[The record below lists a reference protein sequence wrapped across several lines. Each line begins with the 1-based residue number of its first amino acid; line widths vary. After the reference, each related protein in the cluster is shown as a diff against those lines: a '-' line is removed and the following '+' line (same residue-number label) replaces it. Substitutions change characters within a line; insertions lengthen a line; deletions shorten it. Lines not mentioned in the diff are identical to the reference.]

1 MKYFEPPY
9 TKENLKKQF
18 RELSKKLHPDK
29 DKDASASNAGAFV
42 EMMRQYE
49 YLKKIIDKP
58 PAPKKRPPVR
68 NKKSNTFVKNINITI
83 DARSIEKLIKKYLR

>member
-9 TKENLKKQF
+9 TKENLKNQF

-49 YLKKIIDKP
+49 YLKNKIEKP
-58 PAPKKRPPVR
+58 PAQKKRQTAT
-68 NKKSNTFVKNINITI
+68 KKK
-83 DARSIEKLIKKYLR
+83 

>member
-9 TKENLKKQF
+9 TNENLKKQF

-42 EMMRQYE
+42 EMMKQYE
-49 YLKKIIDKP
+49 YLKKLIDKP
-58 PAPKKRPPVR
+58 PAKKPPPVR
-68 NKKSNTFVKNINITI
+68 RKKSNTFVKNVIINI